1 MGGSPNNVS
10 LWDEADVYAL
20 FPEDIEPGKTIDDY
34 FPASPTEPFAEPW
47 KLVGLLNGDAGFE
60 ETRDRDSAKH
70 PAWGYGPIIQS
81 FKDAEY
87 ERTFTALEDNPV
99 TQRLKSNND
108 TATDVIVSTHTPA
121 FLAFETRDRRGKARR
136 RITWRP
142 ADVVYGG
149 GTENDSDLDEAEFT
163 ASIYP
168 DDQKRVMHKQDENK
182 LAPAAASYSVEV
194 TGTPDGGTF
203 TLSVDGVATAPI
215 AYNATSTAVRNAL
228 TALASVGAGNATV
241 SLSTGTYTVV
251 LTKGGVLTADGSGLT
266 GGSTPSVSVTAAP

>member
-20 FPEDIEPGKTIDDY
+20 FPEDIEPGKTIADY
-34 FPASPTEPFAEPW
+34 IPTAATEPFTAPW
-47 KLVGLLNGDAGFE
+47 QLVGLLNGDSGFE
-60 ETRDRDSAKH
+60 ESRDRDSTKH

-87 ERTFTALEDNPV
+87 ERKFTALEDNPT

-108 TATDVIVSTHTPA
+108 TDTDVIVSTHTPA
-121 FLAFETRDRRGKARR
+121 YLAFEVRDRRGKVRR

-142 ADVVYGG
+142 ADVTYDG

-168 DDQKRVMHKQDENK
+168 DDQKRVLHKQDENK
-182 LAPAAASYSVEV
+182 LAPTASQWSVEV
-194 TGTPDGGTF
+194 TGSPDGGTF
-203 TLSVDGVATAPI
+203 TLAVNGVATTAL
-215 AYNATSTAVRNAL
+215 AYSATSTVVRNAL
-228 TALASVGAGNATV
+228 AALPNVGTGNVTVTLASGV
-241 SLSTGTYTVV
+241 YTVA

-266 GGSTPSVSVTAAP
+266 GGTSPTVTVTPA